1 MKKQPKENKK
11 CDPLLRSDP
20 CRHTGITP
28 APIVS
33 RTVFL
38 LLFAVGKWL
47 GQQMHA
53 RMEDAEPGTTSLTI
67 YFFFCNKS
75 QLSGLRS
82 YAIRV
87 LCSFVFQV
95 ERKDSLSLRIKQPK
109 RDRFFSSLISHLEH
123 WTKKKRKVFPRSD
136 IVIFGVILDF
146 YRVTYTNSNTK
157 TKGIK
162 MQFIFRSR
170 HKLLWTCHCFQID
183 GVNTIFVDIFPSLHA
198 TQMVKVLEMRR
209 IVTTYRRFMHIVRY
223 LYSIENCISDSCL
236 RQFLLLPLAAL
247 PRQIW

>member
-1 MKKQPKENKK
+1 MRPTFTVWSMSTHGDNASPNRKSYSFFVVVCSRQMTGTANA
-11 CDPLLRSDP
+11 CTNGR
-20 CRHTGITP
+20 CGTRH
-28 APIVS
+28 
-33 RTVFL
+33 
-38 LLFAVGKWL
+38 
-47 GQQMHA
+47 H
-53 RMEDAEPGTTSLTI
+53 LTHNLC
-67 YFFFCNKS
+67 FFSCNKS

-157 TKGIK
+157 TNGIK